1 MRGVGRARC
10 LTCSVFVN
18 CVLEFSFMAKSSKRK
33 TWKNMIST
41 SSEEESFSPSDKKL
55 KCGKRSDSD
64 GSESA
69 DEIRKAFNMTGRIVP
84 KLEMILEKLGKVQE
98 KLDKLEK

>member
-1 MRGVGRARC
+1 
-10 LTCSVFVN
+10 
-18 CVLEFSFMAKSSKRK
+18 
-33 TWKNMIST
+33 MIWT

-55 KCGKRSDSD
+55 KCGKRSDSE

-69 DEIRKAFNMTGRIVP
+69 DEIRKAFNMAGRIMP
-84 KLEMILEKLGKVQE
+84 KLEKLGKVQE